1 MTRDEQRQ
9 ICALSI
15 VLLEEKEDE
24 LRFDGMR
31 TNRK

>member
-1 MTRDEQRQ
+1 MTCDEQRQ
-9 ICALSI
+9 IRAMNM
-15 VLLEEKEDE
+15 VLLEEKEGE

>member
-9 ICALSI
+9 IREMNT

>member
-9 ICALSI
+9 IRAMNM

-24 LRFDGMR
+24 LRFDGMG